1 MGATG
6 VVDVFNRFV
15 WGSFCG
21 SGSFVTSLLLVVLG
35 VIRYTL
41 EEECVKLVVV
51 LVVVLEDVPVPED
64 EGASLCFAVRVGDFF

>member
-41 EEECVKLVVV
+41 EEECVIK
-51 LVVVLEDVPVPED
+51 LVVVLEDMPVPED

>member
-6 VVDVFNRFV
+6 VVGVLNRFV

-41 EEECVKLVVV
+41 PGLAEACVK
-51 LVVVLEDVPVPED
+51 PA
-64 EGASLCFAVRVGDFF
+64 EGALCFAFRGDFF